1 MPVSLTAWH
10 HVRLA
15 LLSRAVEHAPRTRAQ
30 AEFVCPNDAAE
41 NGWADG
47 DKKTYFCCKPI
58 EWGKFWCTSSKC
70 VGLGCDRSAQSCP
83 PLDDCL
89 CKGITYKTRSSCSL
103 QNSCEQARQDYQFAQ
118 MAVLETTGLRVDE
131 FDGCQQSIMGV
142 LCAYHF
148 PQCKHDFHEQEKICM
163 VGWMS
168 LKRSQDPASE
178 MFCNLDVADSQ

>member
-1 MPVSLTAWH
+1 
-10 HVRLA
+10 
-15 LLSRAVEHAPRTRAQ
+15 
-30 AEFVCPNDAAE
+30 
-41 NGWADG
+41 
-47 DKKTYFCCKPI
+47 
-58 EWGKFWCTSSKC
+58 
-70 VGLGCDRSAQSCP
+70 
-83 PLDDCL
+83 
-89 CKGITYKTRSSCSL
+89 
-103 QNSCEQARQDYQFAQ
+103 

-148 PQCKHDFHEQEKICM
+148 PRCKHDFHEQEKICM